1 MIDQKWVQVN
11 KSEHKVYT
19 IYFNTYQHIS
29 EIDSKIEWVTYLR
42 AKAYTKL
49 EMGDLLHLEMGR
61 C

>member
-19 IYFNTYQHIS
+19 IYFNT
-29 EIDSKIEWVTYLR
+29 EWFTYLR
-42 AKAYTKL
+42 AKAHTKL
-49 EMGDLLHLEMGR
+49 EMGDLLHLGMGR

>member
-42 AKAYTKL
+42 AKSCTKL
-49 EMGDLLHLEMGR
+49 EMGDLLHLGMGR